1 MSSGTHLLIFSSILF
16 CTGLTLVLSRKEFIR
31 ILIGLELM
39 LNSANVNLIYFSQV
53 HHQPDGHTAVLFIMI
68 VAICEA
74 AVGLAL
80 FLRANRF
87 YLGANTTT
95 LNQLHEE

>member
-1 MSSGTHLLIFSSILF
+1 
-16 CTGLTLVLSRKEFIR
+16 
-31 ILIGLELM
+31 M